1 MYTQKQKEQL
11 AQQTMQ
17 LDECI
22 QLNEDTI
29 QRQQHTMMML
39 KEQQQT
45 INNIDRKLDVVDSN
59 VEKSN
64 VIVDKMNS
72 TWSFIKGV
80 FSSKDDKDEQEAK
93 KKATLAPAQP
103 VEKLPDFDGQNNARQ

>member
-1 MYTQKQKEQL
+1 MLREQG
-11 AQQTMQ
+11 
-17 LDECI
+17 
-22 QLNEDTI
+22 DTI
-29 QRQQHTMMML
+29 NR
-39 KEQQQT
+39 
-45 INNIDRKLDVVDSN
+45 IDRKLDVVDSN

-103 VEKLPDFDGQNNARQ
+103 SSKLPDIDAQNAQRQQ